1 MAIQLPARFLTPRL
15 TLAAAFL
22 VIIAAPSLRAQRHR
36 DGVAFGDTAEWIDDC
51 QGEGRRSYYDGDDRE
66 RHCEV
71 RTTTVRAGGGT
82 ISMDAGQ
89 NGSIAIRGGDVETIT
104 VIAKIAATASTQG
117 EAEAIAKQVKINVTP
132 TQITSD
138 GPDQTNHR
146 NWYVSF
152 DVIVPRSAAVI
163 ARTHNGGVSLEGLTG
178 RSEAHAVNG
187 PVSIYNMSGE
197 VIGRTQN
204 GPVVADL
211 QGTKWQGAGLDLQTT
226 NGPVN
231 LRIPDG
237 YNAHLETGTVNGPM
251 RFDFPVTVQ
260 GNINRRLSLELGKG
274 GPTIRA
280 VTTNGPVVVRRT

>member
-1 MAIQLPARFLTPRL
+1 MASQLPARFLTPRL

-36 DGVAFGDTAEWIDDC
+36 GGVAFGDTAEWIDDC
-51 QGEGRRSYYDGDDRE
+51 QGEGRRGYYDGDDRE

-104 VIAKIAATASTQG
+104 VIAKIAATASTQA
-117 EAEAIAKQVKINVTP
+117 EAEAIAKQVKITVTP

-231 LRIPDG
+231 LGIPDG

>member
-1 MAIQLPARFLTPRL
+1 MASPLSTRCFTPRL
-15 TLAAAFL
+15 TIASALL
-22 VIIAAPSLRAQRHR
+22 LCVAAPTLRAQRHR
-36 DGVAFGDTAEWIDDC
+36 EGVAFGDTAAWIDDC
-51 QGEGRRSYYDGDDRE
+51 LDETRHSYYDNDDRE

-82 ISMDAGQ
+82 ISMDAGR
-89 NGSIAIRGGDVETIT
+89 NGSISIRGGDVETIT

-117 EAEAIAKQVKINVTP
+117 EADAIAKQVKINVTP

-138 GPDQTNHR
+138 GPDQTNHL

-152 DVIVPRSAAVI
+152 DVIVPRAAAVM
-163 ARTHNGGVSLEGLTG
+163 ARTQNGGVSLEGLTG

-187 PVSIYNMSGE
+187 PVSIHNMSGE
-197 VIGRTQN
+197 VVGRTQN

-211 QGTKWQGAGLDLQTT
+211 QGTKWQGVGLDLQTT
-226 NGPVN
+226 NGPVD

-260 GNINRRLSLELGKG
+260 GRINRRLSFDLGSG

>member
-1 MAIQLPARFLTPRL
+1 MASPLSTRCFTPRL
-15 TLAAAFL
+15 TIASALL
-22 VIIAAPSLRAQRHR
+22 LCVAAPTLRAQRHR
-36 DGVAFGDTAEWIDDC
+36 EGVAFGDTAAWIDDC
-51 QGEGRRSYYDGDDRE
+51 LDETRHSYYDNDDRE

-82 ISMDAGQ
+82 ISMDAGR
-89 NGSIAIRGGDVETIT
+89 NGSISIRGGDVETIT

-117 EAEAIAKQVKINVTP
+117 EADAIAKQVKINVTP

-152 DVIVPRSAAVI
+152 DVIVLRAAAVM
-163 ARTHNGGVSLEGLTG
+163 ARTQNGGVSLEGLTG

-187 PVSIYNMSGE
+187 PVSIHNMSGE
-197 VIGRTQN
+197 VVGRTQN

-211 QGTKWQGAGLDLQTT
+211 QGTKWQGVGLDLQTT
-226 NGPVN
+226 NGPVD

-260 GNINRRLSLELGKG
+260 GRINRRLSFDLGSG

>member
-1 MAIQLPARFLTPRL
+1 MASLLLDRFSTPRL
-15 TLAAAFL
+15 ALAAAFL
-22 VIIAAPSLRAQRHR
+22 VIIAAPSLQAQRHR
-36 DGVAFGDTAEWIDDC
+36 DGAAFGDTAEWLDDC
-51 QGEGRRSYYDGDDRE
+51 QSEGQRRYYDGDDRE

-71 RTTTVRAGGGT
+71 RTTTVRAGSGT

-89 NGSIAIRGGDVETIT
+89 NGSISIRGADVETIT
-104 VIAKIAATASTQG
+104 VIAKIAATANTQG
-117 EAEAIAKQVKINVTP
+117 EADAIAKQVKINVTP
-132 TQITSD
+132 TEITSD

-152 DVIVPRSAAVI
+152 DVTVPRSAAVM
-163 ARTHNGGVSLEGLTG
+163 ARTRNGGVSLEGLTG

-211 QGTKWQGAGLDLQTT
+211 QGTRWQGAGLDLQTT

-260 GNINRRLSLELGKG
+260 GNINRRLSVELGKG

>member
-1 MAIQLPARFLTPRL
+1 MTSPVFIRCFTPRL
-15 TLAAAFL
+15 TIASALL
-22 VIIAAPSLRAQRHR
+22 LCVAAPTLRAQRHR
-36 DGVAFGDTAEWIDDC
+36 EGVAFGDTAAWIDDC
-51 QGEGRRSYYDGDDRE
+51 LDETRHSYYDNDDRE

-82 ISMDAGQ
+82 ISMDAGR
-89 NGSIAIRGGDVETIT
+89 NGSISIRGGDVETIT
-104 VIAKIAATASTQG
+104 VIAKIATTASTQG
-117 EAEAIAKQVKINVTP
+117 EADAIAKQVKINVTP

-138 GPDQTNHR
+138 GPDKTNHR

-152 DVIVPRSAAVI
+152 DVIVPRAAAVM
-163 ARTHNGGVSLEGLTG
+163 ARTQNGGVSLEGLTG

-187 PVSIYNMSGE
+187 PVSIHNMSGE
-197 VIGRTQN
+197 VVGRTQN

-211 QGTKWQGAGLDLQTT
+211 QGTKWQGVGLDLQTT
-226 NGPVN
+226 NGPVD

-260 GNINRRLSLELGKG
+260 GRINRRLSFDLGSG

>member
-1 MAIQLPARFLTPRL
+1 MTSPLFARWFTPRL
-15 TLAAAFL
+15 TIASALL
-22 VIIAAPSLRAQRHR
+22 VCVAAPSLRAQRHR
-36 DGVAFGDTAEWIDDC
+36 EGIAFGDTAAWIDDC
-51 QGEGRRSYYDGDDRE
+51 LDETRHSYYDNDDRE

-82 ISMDAGQ
+82 ISMDAGR
-89 NGSIAIRGGDVETIT
+89 NGSISIRGGDVETIT

-117 EAEAIAKQVKINVTP
+117 EADAIAKQVKINVTS
-132 TQITSD
+132 TQIMSD

-152 DVIVPRSAAVI
+152 DVIVPRSAGVM
-163 ARTHNGGVSLEGLTG
+163 ARTQNGGVSLEGLTG

-187 PVSIYNMSGE
+187 PVSIHNMSGE

-211 QGTKWQGAGLDLQTT
+211 QGTKWQGVGLDLQTT

-260 GNINRRLSLELGKG
+260 GRINRRLSFDLGSG

>member
-1 MAIQLPARFLTPRL
+1 MAIQPPVRFLTPRL
-15 TLAAAFL
+15 TIVAALL

-71 RTTTVRAGGGT
+71 RTTTVRAGGGP
-82 ISMDAGQ
+82 ISIDAGQ

-104 VIAKIAATASTQG
+104 VIAKIAATAGTQA
-117 EAEAIAKQVKINVTP
+117 EAEAIAKQVKIDVTP
-132 TQITSD
+132 TEITSD

-152 DVIVPRSAAVI
+152 DVIVPRAAAIV

-187 PVSIYNMSGE
+187 PVSIHNMSGE

-211 QGTKWQGAGLDLQTT
+211 QGTKWQGVGLDLQTT

-231 LRIPDG
+231 LGIPDG

-260 GNINRRLSLELGKG
+260 GNINRRFSVELGNG

>member
-1 MAIQLPARFLTPRL
+1 MASQLPARFLTPRL

-22 VIIAAPSLRAQRHR
+22 VITAAPSLRAQRHR

-51 QGEGRRSYYDGDDRE
+51 QGEGQRRYYDGDDRE

-104 VIAKIAATASTQG
+104 VIAKIATTASTQG
-117 EAEAIAKQVKINVTP
+117 EAEAIAKQVKITVTP

-187 PVSIYNMSGE
+187 PVSVYNMSGE